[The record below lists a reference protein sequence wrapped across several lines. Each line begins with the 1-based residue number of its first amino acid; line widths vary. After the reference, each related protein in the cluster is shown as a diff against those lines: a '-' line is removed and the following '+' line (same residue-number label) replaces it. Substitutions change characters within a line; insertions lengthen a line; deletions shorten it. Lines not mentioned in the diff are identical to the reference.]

1 MELKSHQR
9 LMALVQGAIWTVVGA
24 AIGGGLL
31 FSSFVEEGKL
41 DRVPAAAFLLIAPFM
56 TGIIGAVTGPN
67 QARKDF
73 REGKIDLPPGALEKG
88 KKLTPPR
95 RPMWLVPAGFALM
108 LAVPFA
114 VAGVSVAMFVF
125 PEGAG
130 RAAMIAMAAII
141 SGGSAALCAFVMSGR
156 EVLRYAAHEP
166 AAPLSFGRYA
176 LVEHVS
182 GNSLI
187 NIIINAFIGF
197 VLFRQGPLHP
207 GPLVE
212 AREFVPEILAM
223 SAIVAVAVSIGAG
236 VQAAADVME
245 KRIRPFAGPPP
256 KHPGAVARILV
267 LVAMAP
273 VVAGILWGSLYI
285 LGLDSISLTSA
296 IIIKA
301 LISGVVAAIAVYLA
315 AKWSAAKTAAAERSF

>member
-1 MELKSHQR
+1 MELRSHQR
-9 LMALVQGAIWTVVGA
+9 LMALVQGSIWTVVGA

-31 FSSFVEEGKL
+31 FSSFAEEGL
-41 DRVPAAAFLLIAPFM
+41 LGRVPAAAFVLIAPFL

-73 REGKIDLPPGALEKG
+73 REGKIDLPPEALEKG
-88 KKLTPPR
+88 KDLTPPR
-95 RPMWLVPAGFALM
+95 RPMWLVPASFAVLFAL
-108 LAVPFA
+108 PFA
-114 VAGVSVAMFVF
+114 AAGVAVAMFVF
-125 PEGAG
+125 PQGMG
-130 RAAMIAMAAII
+130 RIVMVALAAIV

-156 EVLRYAAHEP
+156 ETLRYAAHEP
-166 AAPLSFGRYA
+166 AAPLSFGKYT

-245 KRIRPFAGPPP
+245 RRVTPFEGPPP

-273 VVAGILWGSLYI
+273 VVAGILWGALYV

-296 IIIKA
+296 VIIKA

-315 AKWSAAKTAAAERSF
+315 AKWSAAKTAAAN